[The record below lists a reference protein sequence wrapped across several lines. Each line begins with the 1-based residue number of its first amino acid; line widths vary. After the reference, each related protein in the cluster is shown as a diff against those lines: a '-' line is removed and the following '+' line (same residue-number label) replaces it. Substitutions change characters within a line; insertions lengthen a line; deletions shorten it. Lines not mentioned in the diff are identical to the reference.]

1 MRRTAATGEQLVQSR
16 GAVVPVLNYG
26 NIPTTSEY
34 SNLCRLIV
42 PLSFWT
48 HLGSSKSFFLPCF
61 CRPVVLFFFL
71 KGVHVTAAGCWMEV
85 FLGNSRCQLVAPI

>member
-42 PLSFWT
+42 PP
-48 HLGSSKSFFLPCF
+48 FFLDSPWF
-61 CRPVVLFFFL
+61 EQKFFFTVFL
-71 KGVHVTAAGCWMEV
+71 PPGGSVLLLERGARDRCWMLDGGLPGE
-85 FLGNSRCQLVAPI
+85 

>member
-26 NIPTTSEY
+26 NIPATGEY

-48 HLGSSKSFFLPCF
+48 HLGSSKSFFFTVFLP
-61 CRPVVLFFFL
+61 PGGSVLL
-71 KGVHVTAAGCWMEV
+71 LERGARDRCWMLDGGLPGE
-85 FLGNSRCQLVAPI
+85 